1 MISKLPGWNASD
13 MYDDPFTSLREK
25 MVSEQISRRGL
36 HAPRLL
42 EAFRRVPRH
51 SFVPPDCQK
60 NAYDDGPLPIGTGQ
74 TISQPY
80 IVALM
85 TSLLALEGGENV
97 LEIGTGSGYQAAI
110 LAELART
117 VHTIERHSQLAE
129 RASET
134 LVKLGY
140 TNVFIH
146 TGDGTRGWPE
156 SSPYQGILV
165 TAAAPSTPRPLL
177 DQLADGGRLV
187 IPVGDHYGQD
197 LQVWERHGDQF
208 EPESIIPVLFVPL
221 RGEFGWKDEEWNESS
236 GFFFF

>member
-1 MISKLPGWNASD
+1 MF
-13 MYDDPFTSLREK
+13 DDPYTSLRQK
-25 MVSEQISRRGL
+25 MVNEQIAHRGL
-36 HAPRLL
+36 HSPRLL

-51 SFVPPDCQK
+51 NFVPPECRK
-60 NAYDDGPLPIGTGQ
+60 NAYDDGPLPIGIGQ

-85 TSLLALEGGENV
+85 TSLLSLDGDENV

-110 LAELART
+110 LAELAKT

-134 LVKLGY
+134 LANLGY
-140 TNVFIH
+140 ANIFVH
-146 TGDGTRGWPE
+146 SGDGSLGWPE
-156 SSPYQGILV
+156 TGPYQGILV
-165 TAAAPSTPRPLL
+165 TAAAPSAPQSLL
-177 DQLADGGRLV
+177 SQLAEGGRLV

-197 LQVWERHGDQF
+197 LQVWERHGGRY
-208 EPESIIPVLFVPL
+208 EPESIIPVMFVPL
-221 RGEFGWKDEEWNESS
+221 RGEFGWKDEEWNETS